1 MNSRICEGK
10 VVIVTGAGR
19 GIGRG
24 HAIEFARQGAKVV
37 VNDHG
42 GETDGTGSDQSVAA
56 QVVTE
61 IQAMGGEAVANGD
74 DISEWEGAQ
83 RLVNTAVETFGE
95 LHVVVN
101 NAGILRDRMLTNMT
115 EGEWDSVIKVH
126 LKGTFAPTRWAAA
139 YWRERFKANDPVD
152 GAAIINTSSTSG
164 LYGNQGQVNYGAA
177 KAGIGSLTI
186 IAAAELARFGVTVNA
201 VSPAA
206 RTRMTE
212 NLGFGRRPDDAETFD
227 AGHAHNVA
235 PTVVWLG
242 SNEPEAR
249 EVTGRIFLVNGGNI
263 NCMEGWMPG
272 PGVSKDDRWEPGELT
287 DVIPGL
293 VEEAAENMMMVR
305 QRERTARAAEASTQ
319 D

>member
-1 MNSRICEGK
+1 MGICDGK

-37 VNDHG
+37 VNDLG
-42 GETDGTGSDQSVAA
+42 AEVDGTGGDVSAA
-56 QVVTE
+56 QQVVDE
-61 IQAMGGEAVANGD
+61 IEGMGGEAVVNGD
-74 DISEWEGAQ
+74 DVSNWEGAQ
-83 RLVNTAVETFGE
+83 RMVNQAIEHFGE

-115 EGEWDSVIKVH
+115 EGEWDAVIQVH
-126 LKGTFAPTRWAAA
+126 LKGTFAPSRWAAA
-139 YWRERFKANDPVD
+139 YWRERAKADDPVD

-164 LYGNQGQVNYGAA
+164 LYGNLGQANYGAA
-177 KAGIGSLTI
+177 KAGIAAFTL
-186 IAAAELARFGVTVNA
+186 IAAGELGRYGVTVNA
-201 VSPAA
+201 ISPGA

-212 NLGFGRRPDDAETFD
+212 NLGYGRQEVKPGEFD
-227 AGHAHNVA
+227 SRHADNVA

-249 EVTGRIFLVNGGNI
+249 AVTGRVFLVNGGNI
-263 NCMEGWMPG
+263 NCMEGWEAG
-272 PGVSKDDRWEPGELT
+272 PGVSQDDRWDPADLT
-287 DVIPGL
+287 SVIPGL
-293 VEEAAENMMMVR
+293 VGDAAEPMIVRR
-305 QRERTARAAEASTQ
+305 QRARAE